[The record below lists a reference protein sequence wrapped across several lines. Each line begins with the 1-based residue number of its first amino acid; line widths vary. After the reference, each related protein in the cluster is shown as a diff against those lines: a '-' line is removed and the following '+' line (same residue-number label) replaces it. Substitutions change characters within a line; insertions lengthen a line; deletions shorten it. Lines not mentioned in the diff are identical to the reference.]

1 MADMADRAD
10 DLAEQAQN
18 LVPPAAE
25 PENSVLPDNARI
37 VRWAGPAF
45 ALFFLVMIPWTIYL
59 GYTLPARQE
68 SSHYNIA
75 WAGFDVL
82 LLAEL
87 GATGW
92 FAYRRSRYLAVAA
105 ASAATLLVTD
115 AWFDI
120 MTSPAGADL
129 AEAIVMAVLAELPLA
144 GVCWWL
150 SIHTEHLEEQ
160 RIVLLLRRPGR
171 PPAPADARR
180 ASGGDSPA
188 SGTRGRGR

>member
-1 MADMADRAD
+1 MPDRAEGDHRGPD
-10 DLAEQAQN
+10 DLI
-18 LVPPAAE
+18 PPARETENAVLQDDAE
-25 PENSVLPDNARI
+25 V

-45 ALFFLVMIPWTIYL
+45 ALFFLVLIPWTIYL
-59 GYTLPARQE
+59 GYTLPARQD
-68 SSHYNIA
+68 SPHYNIA

-82 LLAEL
+82 LLIAL

-105 ASAATLLVTD
+105 AAAATLLVTD

-129 AEAIVMAVLAELPLA
+129 VEAILMAALAELPLA

-150 SIHTEHLEEQ
+150 SIHTEHLEER
-160 RIVLLLRRPGR
+160 RIVLLLRRGSP
-171 PPAPADARR
+171 RR
-180 ASGGDSPA
+180 
-188 SGTRGRGR
+188 

>member
-1 MADMADRAD
+1 MADEAGEIAG
-10 DLAEQAQN
+10 DLEK
-18 LVPPAAE
+18 LISPDAE
-25 PENSVLPDNARI
+25 PENAVLPDNARI

-45 ALFFLVMIPWTIYL
+45 VLFFLVLIPWTIYL
-59 GYTLPARQE
+59 GFSLPVLQR
-68 SSHYNIA
+68 SPHYNIA

-82 LLAEL
+82 LLIAL

-120 MTSPAGADL
+120 VTSPAGADL
-129 AEAIVMAVLAELPLA
+129 IEAIVMAALAELPLA

-150 SIHTEHLEEQ
+150 SIHTEHLEER
-160 RIVLLLRRPGR
+160 RIVLLLGGS
-171 PPAPADARR
+171 ARSR
-180 ASGGDSPA
+180 
-188 SGTRGRGR
+188 